1 MEINLKDIYLSY
13 EGLEKHPFK
22 ISKISKNGQVLKSLC
37 LNHLTKPTDLVLLY
51 YVNDVKEE
59 VVVYENMTYNDL
71 SRLTVIISKNGDKTG
86 VSFNARIATGIIRNC
101 IYDKLSVHNGI

>member
-1 MEINLKDIYLSY
+1 MVMIPTKDVIIKNRTEEDLKDIYLSY

-71 SRLTVIISKNGDKTG
+71 NKLTVIISKNGDKLNVETTIG
-86 VSFNARIATGIIRNC
+86 ENNI
-101 IYDKLSVHNGI
+101 